1 MSYPYSN
8 ALQPAYSF
16 APLYST
22 TSAPIPSS
30 VPYMSTS
37 VPITSHPQSFPYGA
51 PAEALIPMGN
61 LPHWQPNPPAHW
73 TLTKCDTTVKQATST
88 VAYKHEYTFAA
99 PTPGKFLNQIPAPT
113 RIPTPIVPT
122 GWLIGEEKVTITRK
136 GDTDISYVYDLSYNE
151 KGAAPAAKP
160 AEAPK
165 PATTAAPPAAAPKQQ

>member
-1 MSYPYSN
+1 
-8 ALQPAYSF
+8 
-16 APLYST
+16 
-22 TSAPIPSS
+22 
-30 VPYMSTS
+30 MSTS

-61 LPHWQPNPPAHW
+61 LPQPNPPAHW

-136 GDTDISYVYDLSYNE
+136 GDTDISYVYDLSYHE
-151 KGAAPAAKP
+151 KGAAPAPKPAEAAKP
-160 AEAPK
+160 AEPAK
-165 PATTAAPPAAAPKQQ
+165 PAKPAKPAQPAKPAAK